1 VTDSGIC
8 FPRFTA
14 GFLQRQDAIVNFTGL
29 KKLLQDISAILDR
42 REKTALWRLILF
54 DVIIS
59 VLDIAFLVILLYIVH
74 FYTEVHP
81 TPAKPH
87 SLFSLYERSPLV
99 MMGVFF
105 ALFALKNLAGF
116 LVLRL
121 QFRFVYG
128 VASRLSEGNLV
139 QYLDGDLYQYVQVNS
154 SVHMRKINQQPI
166 EFGHYVLG
174 GLQQIVS
181 QSLLI
186 LITVMATLLFSP
198 VLFLLLFV
206 ILTPPIILTGFLIK
220 RKMSATRKM
229 AKPFSEKSLQYLQE
243 SLSGFIESN
252 IYNSKGFFIER
263 YAAYQGKFNEFL
275 GQQQVIQNI
284 PSRLIEVFAI
294 FGFFVLILINSYTG
308 NTNTIQLIT
317 IGAFMGAAYK
327 IIPGVVKILNSLGQI
342 RTYGFTVT
350 ELAGDLAGEPAGR
363 RDVLR
368 AGEEAAV
375 QTGGR
380 VPRPAGIGSV
390 GFSDVTFRYEDKPV
404 LKDLSFQLERGEC
417 IGLSGMSGKGK
428 TTVVNL
434 LLGFSEPCRG
444 VISINGN
451 STQAE
456 ERREYWQ
463 HVAYVKQQPFMINDS
478 ILRNIVLAEKATDP
492 ERLDQVIRAV
502 GLDGVKGVFPEGLDT
517 ILTENGRNISGGQRQ
532 RIAFARALYKQAD
545 LLILD
550 EPFNEL
556 DEASEREMLR
566 HCRALAQAGKT
577 ILLITHNKES
587 FSFCHKIISLDEPSS

>member
-1 VTDSGIC
+1 LPSEC
-8 FPRFTA
+8 
-14 GFLQRQDAIVNFTGL
+14 AIVNFAGL
-29 KKLLQDISAILDR
+29 KKLLRDISTILDR
-42 REKTALWRLILF
+42 REKAALWRLILL
-54 DVIIS
+54 DVLIS
-59 VLDIAFLVILLYIVH
+59 VLDIGFLIMLLYIVH
-74 FYTEVHP
+74 FYTEEHHA
-81 TPAKPH
+81 PAKPH
-87 SLFSLYERSPLV
+87 SLFGWFEKSPLLP
-99 MMGVFF
+99 MGVFF

-128 VASRLSEGNLV
+128 VASRLSENNLV
-139 QYLDGDLYQYVQVNS
+139 HYLDGDFHDYIHVNS

-174 GLQQIVS
+174 GLQQIIS

-186 LITVMATLLFSP
+186 LITVTATLVFNP

-220 RKMSATRKM
+220 RKMSVTRKM
-229 AKPFSEKSLQYLQE
+229 AKPFSEKTLQYLQE
-243 SLSGFIESN
+243 ALSGFIEGN
-252 IYNSKGFFIER
+252 IYKSKRFFIER
-263 YAAYQGKFNEFL
+263 YSAYQGKFNDFL

-294 FGFFVLILINSYTG
+294 FGFFVLVLINSYTG
-308 NTNTIQLIT
+308 NTSTIQLIT

-342 RTYGFTVT
+342 RTYGFTVA
-350 ELAGDLAGEPAGR
+350 ELAEDQRSPRIKRKEKREGISSVELSHVSFRYADKTVVNDLSLLMEKGDL
-363 RDVLR
+363 
-368 AGEEAAV
+368 
-375 QTGGR
+375 
-380 VPRPAGIGSV
+380 
-390 GFSDVTFRYEDKPV
+390 
-404 LKDLSFQLERGEC
+404 

-428 TTVVNL
+428 TTIVNL
-434 LLGFSEPCRG
+434 LLGFSDPCSG
-444 VISINGN
+444 AISVNGHV
-451 STQAE
+451 TKAE
-456 ERREYWQ
+456 GRRQYWE

-478 ILRNIVLAEKATDP
+478 ILRNIVLAEDAADRG
-492 ERLDQVIRAV
+492 RLDQVIKDV
-502 GLDGVKGVFPEGLDT
+502 GLDGLTGIFPEGLDK

-532 RIAFARALYKQAD
+532 RIAFARALYKDAD

-566 HCRALAQAGKT
+566 HCRNLAQTGRT

-587 FSFCHKIISLDEPSS
+587 FSFCNKIISLDEPST

>member
-1 VTDSGIC
+1 MEGTGSGIC
-8 FPRFTA
+8 FRRFTA
-14 GFLQRQDAIVNFTGL
+14 GFLRRENAFVNFTGL
-29 KKLLQDISAILDR
+29 KKLLEDISAILDR
-42 REKTALWRLILF
+42 REKAALWRLILL

-59 VLDIAFLVILLYIVH
+59 VLDIAFLVMLLYIVH
-74 FYTEVHP
+74 FYTQEHRS
-81 TPAKPH
+81 PAKPH
-87 SLFSLYERSPLV
+87 SLISWFEKSPLLP
-99 MMGVFF
+99 MGAFF
-105 ALFALKNLAGF
+105 VLFALKNLAGF

-128 VASRLSEGNLV
+128 VASRLSENNL
-139 QYLDGDLYQYVQVNS
+139 QHYLDGGFHDYVHVNS

-186 LITVMATLLFSP
+186 LITVIATLVFNP

-229 AKPFSEKSLQYLQE
+229 AKPFSEKTLQYLQE
-243 SLSGFIESN
+243 ALSGFIESN
-252 IYNSKGFFIER
+252 IYKSKQFFIDR
-263 YAAYQGKFNEFL
+263 YSAYQGKFNYFL

-294 FGFFVLILINSYTG
+294 FGFFILVLINSYTG
-308 NTNTIQLIT
+308 NTSTIQLIT

-342 RTYGFTVT
+342 RTYGFTAT
-350 ELAGDLAGEPAGR
+350 ELAEDRSVELAEDR
-363 RDVLR
+363 
-368 AGEEAAV
+368 
-375 QTGGR
+375 
-380 VPRPAGIGSV
+380 SV
-390 GFSDVTFRYEDKPV
+390 GLKEDWPAKRAEGIHSIELSHVSFRYADKPV
-404 LKDLSFQLERGEC
+404 VTDLSLVMEKGDL

-434 LLGFSEPCRG
+434 LLGFSDPCSG
-444 VISINGN
+444 AISVNGQI
-451 STQAE
+451 TKAAG
-456 ERREYWQ
+456 RRQYWE
-463 HVAYVKQQPFMINDS
+463 HIAYVKQQPFMINDS
-478 ILRNIVLAEKATDP
+478 ILRNIVLAEEAGDRG
-492 ERLDQVIRAV
+492 RLDQVIKDV
-502 GLDGVKGVFPEGLDT
+502 GLDGLTGVFPEGLDK

-532 RIAFARALYKQAD
+532 RIAFARALYKDAD

-556 DEASEREMLR
+556 DEASEREMLQ
-566 HCRALAQAGKT
+566 HCRNLAKAGRT
-577 ILLITHNKES
+577 VLLITHNKES
-587 FSFCHKIISLDEPSS
+587 FSFCNKIISLDEPST